1 MFEVKSGKSEKIEQ
15 INRGNKK
22 AEAANTYC
30 TIYLDSPYTF
40 NSVHPHHPQFLSV
53 AMNEY

>member
-22 AEAANTYC
+22 AEAAS